1 MSKKV
6 GDNQGHGGS
15 GAGQEG
21 TLYKLFKYFYAP
33 FLMKKWVRPA
43 VVVAFFGWLCF
54 SLATVNKIEI
64 GLDQEVSMP
73 DDSYMLK
80 YFDYMQR

>member
-6 GDNQGHGGS
+6 GDSQGHGGS
-15 GAGQEG
+15 GVGQEG